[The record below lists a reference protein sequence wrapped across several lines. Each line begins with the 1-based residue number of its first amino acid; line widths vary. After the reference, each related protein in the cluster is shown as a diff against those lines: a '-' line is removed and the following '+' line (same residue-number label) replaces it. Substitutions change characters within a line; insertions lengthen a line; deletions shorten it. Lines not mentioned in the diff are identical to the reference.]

1 MSDSLEER
9 VAALEQALQTLRPEP
24 VKGPLRHAQGGA
36 STGSG
41 GIPTDPGLWL
51 LHELRSRFPADA
63 VAFGGTAMAP
73 EGPVAWQWS
82 VPTDQVREQDWE
94 PAAGVLDALSHPV
107 RLRLL
112 QRVLNGTATTAELAE
127 SETLGTTGQ
136 LHHHLRALVAAGWL
150 TSTGRGRWS
159 IPGPR
164 VIPLLVV
171 IVAATTR

>member
-1 MSDSLEER
+1 MEQR
-9 VAALEQALQTLRPEP
+9 VEALEQALAGLTAAEAPSEADEP
-24 VKGPLRHAQGGA
+24 AAEQ
-36 STGSG
+36 SF
-41 GIPTDPGLWL
+41 WL
-51 LHELRSRFPADA
+51 LHELRHRYPAAA
-63 VAFGGTAMAP
+63 VIFGGTADTAH
-73 EGPVAWQWS
+73 GPVAWQWG
-82 VPTDQVREQDWE
+82 VPTEQVREQDWE

-127 SETLGTTGQ
+127 DETLGTTGQ

-159 IPGPR
+159 IPAPR

>member
-1 MSDSLEER
+1 VTDSLEDR
-9 VAALEQALQTLRPEP
+9 VAALEQALQAMQAEP
-24 VKGPLRHAQGGA
+24 AEGPP
-36 STGSG
+36 TGSL
-41 GIPTDPGLWL
+41 PADPGLWL
-51 LHELRSRFPADA
+51 LQGLKRHLPADA
-63 VAFGGTAMAP
+63 VAFGGTATAA
-73 EGPVAWQWS
+73 EGPIAWQWA
-82 VPTDQVREQDWE
+82 VPTDQLREQDWE
-94 PAAGVLDALSHPV
+94 PAATVLDALSHPV

-127 SETLGTTGQ
+127 DETLGTTGQ

>member
-1 MSDSLEER
+1 MTESLEDR
-9 VAALEQALQTLRPEP
+9 VVALEQALQALTQP
-24 VKGPLRHAQGGA
+24 AAA
-36 STGSG
+36 SPSDGL
-41 GIPTDPGLWL
+41 PADPGLWL
-51 LHELRSRFPADA
+51 LHELKNRYPADA
-63 VAFGGTAMAP
+63 VAFGGTAEAP
-73 EGPVAWQWS
+73 EGPVAWQWT

-112 QRVLNGTATTAELAE
+112 QRVLNGAATTAELAGD
-127 SETLGTTGQ
+127 ETLGTTGQ

>member
-1 MSDSLEER
+1 M
-9 VAALEQALQTLRPEP
+9 AALEQALADLARAKAVGPTEP
-24 VKGPLRHAQGGA
+24 LGREGEF
-36 STGSG
+36 
-41 GIPTDPGLWL
+41 WL
-51 LHELRSRFPADA
+51 LRELSAHHPADA
-63 VAFGGTAMAP
+63 VVFGGTATAP
-73 EGPVAWQWS
+73 EGPVAWQWG

-112 QRVLNGTATTAELAE
+112 QRVLSGTATTSELAE
-127 SETLGTTGQ
+127 DEALGTTGQ

>member
-1 MSDSLEER
+1 MGSLEQR
-9 VAALEQALQTLRPEP
+9 VAALEQALAELTTPPAPSETDE
-24 VKGPLRHAQGGA
+24 
-36 STGSG
+36 TGS
-41 GIPTDPGLWL
+41 DQKLWL
-51 LHELRSRFPADA
+51 LQELRQRYPAAA
-63 VAFGGTAMAP
+63 VIFGGTADTAN
-73 EGPVAWQWS
+73 GPVGWQWA
-82 VPTDQVREQDWE
+82 VPTEQLSEQDWE

-127 SETLGTTGQ
+127 DETLGTTGQ

-159 IPGPR
+159 IPAPR

-171 IVAATTR
+171 VIAASTR